1 MVVNV
6 RAEETIENII
16 VEGRFLNRCGVITQL
31 PAPNDV
37 RNVLNAHFRI
47 CDDRSFRIILVEE
60 IDNYKVFIQ
69 IPDGKTGCDFRVWKV
84 VFEGDRIVDMKVPTH
99 DDLGRMYISLK
110 EQHPLVEEYLI
121 NATVRLIRDRW
132 DVNTIIQHYFDKVPT
147 NVKVELK
154 KFLATLKWI
163 ALQEDTNYPPRE
175 RKLGSKYTLAVYALL
190 ECGFTLSEIRRVI
203 RFGKY

>member
-1 MVVNV
+1 MRV
-6 RAEETIENII
+6 EETIKSII
-16 VEGRFLNRCGVITQL
+16 VEGRFLNKCGVITQL

-37 RNVLNAHFRI
+37 RNVLNAHFKI

-69 IPDGKTGCDFRVWKV
+69 IPDGKTGCDFRVWRV
-84 VFEGDRIVDMKVPTH
+84 VFEEGEIRDMKVPTH
-99 DDLGRMYISLK
+99 DDLGKMYISLK

-132 DVNTIIQHYFDKVPT
+132 DVDTIIQHYFGKVPT
-147 NVKVELK
+147 SVKVELK

-163 ALQEDTNYPPRE
+163 ALQEDTNYPPP
-175 RKLGSKYTLAVYALL
+175 RKLGSKYALAVYALL

-203 RFGKY
+203 RFGRY